1 MRAESQHKL
10 RTRFETKFQ
19 LDWSSD
25 RDGHMWQTSKTTPF
39 GWRTKEPPKRGL
51 KVIIR
56 VRERGV
62 GEARTQM
69 SRSQV
74 SFLLKVWSINQ
85 QRQYHLE
92 S

>member
-1 MRAESQHKL
+1 MGTCGKQAR
-10 RTRFETKFQ
+10 Q
-19 LDWSSD
+19 LHL
-25 RDGHMWQTSKTTPF
+25 DGEPN
-39 GWRTKEPPKRGL
+39 KEPPKRGL
-51 KVIIR
+51 KVITR